1 MGIEDDGVL
10 GAWDV
15 DVGVDDGW
23 RVGEA
28 KELGFDVALVEL
40 GEEEVGVA
48 AEAFGSGGYV
58 GDGEEIREL
67 VDEVFAM
74 GGGPGAGGLGGCGSL
89 GERGGE
95 VEGEGEKGGREE
107 RGGAGHG
114 ETINRRRRES
124 REQKE
129 HSSAIQAGL
138 SFRF

>member
-1 MGIEDDGVL
+1 
-10 GAWDV
+10 
-15 DVGVDDGW
+15 
-23 RVGEA
+23 
-28 KELGFDVALVEL
+28 
-40 GEEEVGVA
+40 
-48 AEAFGSGGYV
+48 
-58 GDGEEIREL
+58 
-67 VDEVFAM
+67 
-74 GGGPGAGGLGGCGSL
+74 L